1 MKRLV
6 SLCFLALLAIGAFAQ
21 QKDVTTFLGIP
32 VDGTKAAMR
41 QKLIAKGFTPTK
53 LPGFDFLEGEFNGRD
68 VQLYIVTNNNKV
80 YRIGVADANGCDEAQ
95 IKIRFNN
102 LVHQFEN
109 NKRYYTLSDQ
119 TLSDEEDISHEM
131 LVNNKVYDAF
141 FFQKQKNEQGEIT
154 EIPAF
159 KKTVWF
165 RICKSAY
172 NEYYI
177 AMYYD
182 NEYNKANGEDL

>member
-53 LPGFDFLEGEFNGRD
+53 SPGQDYLEGEFNGRD
-68 VQLYIVTNNNKV
+68 VHLYIVTNNNKV
-80 YRIGVADANGCDEAQ
+80 YRIYLCDAIDSDEAQ

-102 LVHQFEN
+102 LVNQFEN
-109 NKRYYTLSDQ
+109 NKRYYTFGGQ
-119 TLSDEEDISHEM
+119 TLSNEEDISHEM
-131 LVNNKVYDAF
+131 LVNNKEYQAN
-141 FFQKQKNEQGEIT
+141 FFQKLKNEEGELTDIPSFNKLVWIT
-154 EIPAF
+154 IF
-159 KKTVWF
+159 KSKYGKYCIGMF
-165 RICKSAY
+165 
-172 NEYYI
+172 
-177 AMYYD
+177 YD
-182 NEYNKANGEDL
+182 NIYNQANGEDL